1 MEKAIEDHAYEIL
14 DRMLAGIGYEY
25 KLERKVEEE
34 QIYFQIESP
43 EAGRLI
49 GRRAQM
55 MQALQF
61 LLNRMVRRISKDAPK
76 CIVDVERYR
85 ERRRNELVE
94 EALETAE
101 KVKESGESSRLKPM
115 NSFDRRAIHKA
126 LAEDDEVET
135 KSVEAKGTDWKSIVI
150 SPVITER
157 EEEEEEGEYYEDD
170 YDDYDDYE
178 EEGEEDPDEEQP
190 KENTL

>member
-157 EEEEEEGEYYEDD
+157 EEEEEEEEYYEDD